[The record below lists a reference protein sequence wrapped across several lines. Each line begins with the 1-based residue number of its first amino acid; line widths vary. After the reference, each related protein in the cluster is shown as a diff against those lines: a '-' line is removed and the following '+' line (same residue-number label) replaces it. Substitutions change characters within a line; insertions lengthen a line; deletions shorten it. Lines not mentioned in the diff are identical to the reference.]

1 MSDSTTRRLRSRTA
15 PVAFMAV
22 MGGLFAACGEEE
34 DETAYC
40 VTEDN
45 VVVENDYCGDEER
58 GGSVGFFWLYGG
70 AYGLVRAGQRLDPS
84 RASGRVV
91 STDKGAITAR
101 GGLGG
106 AKAGGVGRGGGGTG

>member
-1 MSDSTTRRLRSRTA
+1 MSDPTTRRLRSRTA
-15 PVAFMAV
+15 PLAFMAV

-34 DETAYC
+34 ETAYC
-40 VTEDN
+40 VNEDD

-58 GGSVGFFWLYGG
+58 GGSAGFFWLYGG
-70 AYGLVRAGQRLDPS
+70 GYGLVRAGQRLDPS
-84 RASGRVV
+84 RASGRIV

-106 AKAGGVGRGGGGTG
+106 AKAGGVGRGGGGSG

>member
-1 MSDSTTRRLRSRTA
+1 MSDPTTRRLRSRTA
-15 PVAFMAV
+15 PLAFMAV

-34 DETAYC
+34 ETAYC
-40 VTEDN
+40 VNEDD

-58 GGSVGFFWLYGG
+58 GGSAGFFWLYGG
-70 AYGLVRAGQRLDPS
+70 GYGLVRAGQRLDPS
-84 RASGRVV
+84 RASGRIV

-106 AKAGGVGRGGGGTG
+106 GKASGVGRGGSGSG